1 MSYLFAC
8 VLTVFLAL
16 REGQLDRGHISMSS
30 LHPAVMGLYHVHSY
44 HISVRAGPVHPL
56 RLNAG
61 LAREGGAVGHMVQSD
76 YDVLIKRPASE
87 EGGSEGER
95 WTIG

>member
-1 MSYLFAC
+1 MLNVVSGIKEGTAGPRPYLH
-8 VLTVFLAL
+8 VLTPPCSDGLVSCPLLSHL
-16 REGQLDRGHISMSS
+16 RPGRPCASS
-30 LHPAVMGLYHVHSY
+30 SAQCWARPAHL
-44 HISVRAGPVHPL
+44 
-56 RLNAG
+56 
-61 LAREGGAVGHMVQSD
+61 REGGAVGHMVQSD